1 MKATALITYRL
12 GYRATFIQNEWTVW
26 GLPSVEDN
34 SDQDTSSDLPPAVGK
49 VIVPFSWWLEHRNN
63 NEITRRAA
71 HGEIAVWFTGTDDV
85 LAHAAVIKKASA
97 WPLVAVHFPIFTDG
111 RGYSTAALLRERL
124 HWQGNIL
131 AIGDVL
137 IDQLRQ
143 MSRVG
148 FDQFSLRADQDQ
160 TLALKQFSLYSVNLQ
175 HAWRD
180 SRSQLIQ
187 AAKHDCL
194 EDELQ
199 AA

>member
-1 MKATALITYRL
+1 MKMTEFIEYRL
-12 GYRATFIQNEWTVW
+12 GHRATFIPNEWTVW
-26 GLPSVEDN
+26 GLPSAEGK
-34 SDQDTSSDLPPAVGK
+34 SAQDPSSDPPPAVGK
-49 VIVPFSWWLEHRNN
+49 VIVPFSWWLEHQDNA
-63 NEITRRAA
+63 EIAKRTA
-71 HGEIAVWFTGTDDV
+71 HSEIAVWFAGTDDV
-85 LAHAAVIKKASA
+85 LAHATVIEKSSV

-124 HWQGNIL
+124 RWQGNIL

-160 TLALKQFSLYSVNLQ
+160 TLALKQLSLYSVNLQ

>member
-1 MKATALITYRL
+1 MKMTALVEYHL
-12 GYRATFIQNEWTVW
+12 GQRATFIPNEWTVW
-26 GLPSVEDN
+26 GLPSAEDK
-34 SDQDTSSDLPPAVGK
+34 SDQNTSADLPPAGK
-49 VIVPFSWWLEHRNN
+49 VIVPFSWWLEHRDNA
-63 NEITRRAA
+63 EIAKRTA
-71 HGEIAVWFTGTDDV
+71 HSEIAVWFAGTDDV
-85 LAHAAVIKKASA
+85 LAHAAVIQESSA

-160 TLALKQFSLYSVNLQ
+160 ALALKQFSLYSVNLQ

-187 AAKHDCL
+187 AAKHNCL

>member
-1 MKATALITYRL
+1 MKMTALVEYRL
-12 GYRATFIQNEWTVW
+12 GHRATFIQNEWTVW
-26 GLPSVEDN
+26 GLPSAEDK
-34 SDQDTSSDLPPAVGK
+34 SDQATSAGLPPAGK
-49 VIVPFSWWLEHRNN
+49 VIVPFAWWLEHQDNA
-63 NEITRRAA
+63 EIAKRTA
-71 HGEIAVWFTGTDDV
+71 HSEIAVWFAGTDDV
-85 LAHAAVIKKASA
+85 LAHAAVIEGSSV

-180 SRSQLIQ
+180 SRSQFIQ
-187 AAKHDCL
+187 AAEHNCL
-194 EDELQ
+194 EHELQ

>member
-1 MKATALITYRL
+1 MKMTELIEYRL
-12 GYRATFIQNEWTVW
+12 GHRATFIPNEWTVW
-26 GLPSVEDN
+26 GLPLTEGKSA
-34 SDQDTSSDLPPAVGK
+34 QDPSSDLPPAVGK
-49 VIVPFSWWLEHRNN
+49 VIVPFSWWLEHQDNA
-63 NEITRRAA
+63 EIAKRTA
-71 HGEIAVWFTGTDDV
+71 HSEIAVWFAGTDDV
-85 LAHAAVIKKASA
+85 LAHATVIEKSSV

-187 AAKHDCL
+187 VAKHDCL

>member
-1 MKATALITYRL
+1 MKMTELIEYRL
-12 GYRATFIQNEWTVW
+12 GHRATFISNEWSVW
-26 GLPSVEDN
+26 GLPLAEGKSA
-34 SDQDTSSDLPPAVGK
+34 QDPSSDLPPAVGK
-49 VIVPFSWWLEHRNN
+49 VIVPFSWWLEHQDNA
-63 NEITRRAA
+63 EIAKRTA
-71 HGEIAVWFTGTDDV
+71 HSEIAVWFAGTDDV
-85 LAHAAVIKKASA
+85 LAHATVIEKSSV
-97 WPLVAVHFPIFTDG
+97 WPLVAVHFPIFPDG

-194 EDELQ
+194 EEELQ

>member
-1 MKATALITYRL
+1 MKMTALVEYRL
-12 GYRATFIQNEWTVW
+12 GHRATFIQNEWTVW
-26 GLPSVEDN
+26 GLPLAEGKSA
-34 SDQDTSSDLPPAVGK
+34 QDPSAGLPPAGK
-49 VIVPFSWWLEHRNN
+49 VIVPFAWWLEHRDTA
-63 NEITRRAA
+63 EITKRTAES
-71 HGEIAVWFTGTDDV
+71 EIAVWFAGTDDV
-85 LAHAAVIKKASA
+85 LAHAAVFQESSA
-97 WPLVAVHFPIFTDG
+97 WTLVAVHFPIFTDG